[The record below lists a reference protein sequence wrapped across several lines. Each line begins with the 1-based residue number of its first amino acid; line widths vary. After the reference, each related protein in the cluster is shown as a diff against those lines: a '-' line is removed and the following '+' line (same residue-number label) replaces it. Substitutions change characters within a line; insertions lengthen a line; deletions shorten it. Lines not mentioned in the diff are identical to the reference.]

1 MKNEK
6 ENIINC
12 FQYSVMCREMHAL
25 LKLCS
30 TLNESIKDG
39 KWKDEENLELMS
51 SHVENGR
58 KSTKTYLEVSLITT
72 ILLDSYIMF
81 FVCRMH

>member
-6 ENIINC
+6 ENIFYC
-12 FQYSVMCREMHAL
+12 VQYSVMCREMHSL

-30 TLNESIKDG
+30 TLNEFIEDG

-58 KSTKTYLEVSLITT
+58 KSTKTYLEVSLITS
-72 ILLDSYIMF
+72 ILLVSYIMF
-81 FVCRMH
+81 FVCRIH